1 MTVKT
6 FKYLGPKQQQVLR
19 ELADGWE
26 LWDTRP
32 PSFHRSDWS
41 RTRPPNVSRLLV
53 NGLVERGLVRFENLD
68 PRYVHRFGWVLTV
81 RGKLEVEKMT
91 KKGKR

>member
-19 ELADGWE
+19 ELAEGWE
-26 LWDTRP
+26 LDRLV
-32 PSFHRSDWS
+32 SGHYIMS
-41 RTRPPNVSRLLV
+41 RVMTNFYVEHHEVRNSVV
-53 NGLVERGLVRFENLD
+53 DGLRERGLIRPNEYTNR
-68 PRYVHRFGWVLTV
+68 PGWVLTV